1 MQLPGTSL
9 NLCMRPSSPC
19 PQVNESLVRC
29 LAVTAPMPEEKLQV
43 RVWVVCS
50 GRTVM
55 LCVAAAAAVGT
66 AKRSGTRMSCPS
78 SSKAPPTP
86 PPPTLPPQFL
96 ESIAEEHDVEFD
108 REKAAQDMLPG
119 APVAPYAAPVQ
130 TIAAAGLSGQGPGQA
145 LPLAQGWQPPAAGV
159 PPDAA
164 PQAQPGWQPPPA
176 GLPAGDAAAQE
187 HYARVLSGGTVWH
200 RAGEVGSPG
209 ATAQPSAAD
218 AAKPGGQGW
227 QPPKPEDFD
236 QPGRAFQ
243 SHVGAAAAWRQTK
256 LHGPSPNTSGETPN
270 LDYPPPAAGLADLP
284 GTAQSSGGSTPS
296 MSEKPPTPASTYV
309 DATAAA
315 EAAKQYSQLAAQA
328 AQRAE
333 QFAAAQ
339 AVRHGG
345 GGSGGPSPGPSPGPG
360 SPGPGSGG
368 AGGGGGAADKG
379 KGPSPFVERSFEEIQ
394 RAYDAAPGPPSKF
407 DKMGGSAAP
416 SAPPSAPPAADAAGT
431 SAAGGSD
438 GPATA
443 GLGGTPDGEDGGLPD
458 LPSVPAAGVPP
469 PPGVGDELDEL
480 TRRFEA
486 LKRR

>member
-1 MQLPGTSL
+1 MLRRLSRSLALTSL
-9 NLCMRPSSPC
+9 R
-19 PQVNESLVRC
+19 
-29 LAVTAPMPEEKLQV
+29 
-43 RVWVVCS
+43 
-50 GRTVM
+50 
-55 LCVAAAAAVGT
+55 
-66 AKRSGTRMSCPS
+66 
-78 SSKAPPTP
+78 P
-86 PPPTLPPQFL
+86 PPSPSAPQFL
-96 ESIAEEHDVEFD
+96 EGIAQEHDVEFD

-130 TIAAAGLSGQGPGQA
+130 TIAAAGLPGQGQQ
-145 LPLAQGWQPPAAGV
+145 LPLAQGWQPPPAGV
-159 PPDAA
+159 PPDAV
-164 PQAQPGWQPPPA
+164 PLAQPGWQPPPA
-176 GLPAGDAAAQE
+176 GQPAGEAAAQE

-209 ATAQPSAAD
+209 ATAQPSAAA

-256 LHGPSPNTSGETPN
+256 LHGPSPTNSGEAPG
-270 LDYPPPAAGLADLP
+270 LDYPPAAAGLADLP

-296 MSEKPPTPASTYV
+296 LSEKPPTPASTYV
-309 DATAAA
+309 DASAAA

-339 AVRHGG
+339 AARRGG
-345 GGSGGPSPGPSPGPG
+345 GGSGGPGSPG
-360 SPGPGSGG
+360 SPAPGSGD
-368 AGGGGGAADKG
+368 GGGGGGVADKG
-379 KGPSPFVERSFEEIQ
+379 KGASPYVERSFEEIQ
-394 RAYDAAPGPPSKF
+394 RAYDAAPGPPGKA
-407 DKMGGSAAP
+407 DKLGSGPAAP
-416 SAPPSAPPAADAAGT
+416 SAPPAAPPAADGAGT
-431 SAAGGSD
+431 SAGAAGGLPAS
-438 GPATA
+438 GP
-443 GLGGTPDGEDGGLPD
+443 GGGEDGEDGGLPD

-469 PPGVGDELDEL
+469 PPAVGDELDEL

>member
-1 MQLPGTSL
+1 M
-9 NLCMRPSSPC
+9 
-19 PQVNESLVRC
+19 
-29 LAVTAPMPEEKLQV
+29 
-43 RVWVVCS
+43 
-50 GRTVM
+50 
-55 LCVAAAAAVGT
+55 
-66 AKRSGTRMSCPS
+66 
-78 SSKAPPTP
+78 
-86 PPPTLPPQFL
+86 
-96 ESIAEEHDVEFD
+96 EFD

-119 APVAPYAAPVQ
+119 ATVAPYAAPVQ
-130 TIAAAGLSGQGPGQA
+130 TIAAAGLPGPGQP

-164 PQAQPGWQPPPA
+164 PATQPGWQPPPA
-176 GLPAGDAAAQE
+176 GLPAPDAAAQE

-200 RAGEVGSPG
+200 RSGEVGSPG

-256 LHGPSPNTSGETPN
+256 LHGPSPTNSGETPG

-309 DATAAA
+309 DASAAA

-339 AVRHGG
+339 VARRGGG
-345 GGSGGPSPGPSPGPG
+345 GGSDGPSPGPG

-368 AGGGGGAADKG
+368 GVGGGGSGGAADKG
-379 KGPSPFVERSFEEIQ
+379 KGASPFVERSFEEIQ

-407 DKMGGSAAP
+407 DKGGGSAAP
-416 SAPPSAPPAADAAGT
+416 SAPPSAPPPADGAGT
-431 SAAGGSD
+431 SAAGAGG
-438 GPATA
+438 GPAA
-443 GLGGTPDGEDGGLPD
+443 AAPDGTPDGEDGPLPD

-469 PPGVGDELDEL
+469 PADVTDELDEL